1 MPSTPAYVMGARGDN
16 ARGSA
21 ADDSVSAT
29 TTATTAEESSR
40 FGRKVDAS
48 AREPGL
54 GLAIRSCLPER
65 DGHYLYCLA
74 TGIPQRSSTIMNA
87 MRRLSFFLGLAA
99 PACLLAQ
106 RQPGHPIGRVTTI
119 GNLIHLE
126 LDSGAVAP
134 ERLFDLDH
142 RTLRFTPDG
151 HGYRVENV
159 GLHWDGDFGAALTG
173 GTVPLKNFAFPFS
186 GTTWDT
192 LNVATGAV
200 TFGAIQSAGGR
211 GRGGAPAGNRTGA
224 GFSGRAGFAMER
236 YPTLQ
241 TVGRTFIGMIPGI
254 AAFVKPNLNGQ
265 RFVNE
270 HSDRIVVTWTLTEPS
285 GGIQAFTWASTVN
298 RIQAVLHKS
307 GVIELSYNDVSA
319 RDAVVGVFP
328 LVAAGVEKQLATISD
343 DEDTAVAPHL
353 DVTKV
358 ALSAIGGL
366 FLDAKIE
373 TRGAILPEGDS
384 SINGVTY
391 RVALGK
397 TAPSAD
403 LASAAVV
410 WTIRGVGA
418 GRGGG
423 GGRGGF
429 PPRYVAS
436 GSGVESQ
443 VTVAGNTIS
452 VNGILPLE
460 LSGVTRVFVSADAA
474 AGTPASVVDRVSA
487 RPLALSGIRS
497 PEMDLSSAKR
507 KDGPFPVAYEGF
519 HWPEI
524 PRAQDV
530 ACSIITALG
539 DNFDFIASYSD
550 FRVDNPEGGTPSTGP
565 RGGNVSGIG
574 SSTNGLENYCSKGQ
588 LQWMYVEPVSTAAVQ
603 IQEGSPDGRMTDF
616 DYAMSQ
622 IGHELGHR
630 WAADARAAV
639 NGDTINLGPVH
650 WATGVH
656 LPAAFPYSR
665 PIEADAM
672 GGSTWKDNGDG
683 TYTQL
688 DRDYYSPAKGY
699 SWLGLYLMG
708 LAKPEEVPPFFIL
721 RNLQRTTQQDAEG
734 HPIYKG
740 DKTVVT
746 IQDVIAAMGPRVP
759 DFDHAQKKFNT
770 AIVVMTMHGKQPTPD
785 LVSSANN
792 IAQHWI
798 AYWSKTTG
806 GRSEMTVTP
815 R

>member
-1 MPSTPAYVMGARGDN
+1 MN
-16 ARGSA
+16 ALRH
-21 ADDSVSAT
+21 
-29 TTATTAEESSR
+29 
-40 FGRKVDAS
+40 
-48 AREPGL
+48 
-54 GLAIRSCLPER
+54 LAIAIALVAPTCLP
-65 DGHYLYCLA
+65 
-74 TGIPQRSSTIMNA
+74 
-87 MRRLSFFLGLAA
+87 
-99 PACLLAQ
+99 AQ
-106 RQPGHPIGRVTTI
+106 RPPGHPIGKVTTI

-134 ERLFDLDH
+134 ERPFDLDH

-151 HGYRVENV
+151 TGYRIENI
-159 GLHWDGDFGAALTG
+159 GLEWDGDFGSALTG
-173 GTVPLKNFAFPFS
+173 GTVPLRNFAFPFS
-186 GTTWDT
+186 GKTWDT
-192 LNVATGAV
+192 LNVANGAV
-200 TFGAIQSAGGR
+200 TFGPMQSAGGR

-224 GFSGRAGFAMER
+224 GFSARAGFAMER

-265 RFVNE
+265 RFAKE
-270 HSDRIVVTWTLTEPS
+270 LPDRVVVTWALTEPS
-285 GGIQAFTWASTVN
+285 GGIQAFTWTPTVN
-298 RIQAVLHKS
+298 RMQAVLHKS
-307 GVIELSYNDVSA
+307 GVIELSYNEVSA

-328 LVAAGVEKQLATISD
+328 VVNAGVAKTLATITD
-343 DEDTAVAPHL
+343 AEDSTVAPNL
-353 DVTKV
+353 DVKKV
-358 ALSAIGGL
+358 TLSAIDGL
-366 FLDAKIE
+366 FLEATIE

-391 RVALGK
+391 RVVLDRK
-397 TAPSAD
+397 EPSAD
-403 LASAAVV
+403 LANAAVV
-410 WTIRGVGA
+410 WTIRGVGG
-418 GRGGG
+418 GRGSGG

-429 PPRYVAS
+429 SPRYVAS
-436 GSGVESQ
+436 GPGVEPQ

-452 VNGILPLE
+452 VKGILPLE

-474 AGTPASVVDRVSA
+474 AGTPASVVDRVAA
-487 RPLALSGIRS
+487 RPVGLSGIRS
-497 PEMDLSSAKR
+497 PEMDLSTAMR
-507 KDGPFPVAYEGF
+507 KDGPFPVVYEGF

-530 ACSIITALG
+530 ACSVITALG
-539 DNFDFIASYSD
+539 DRFDFIASYSD

-603 IQEGSPDGRMTDF
+603 IQERSPDGRMSNY

-630 WAADARAAV
+630 WAADARAIV

-683 TYTQL
+683 TFTQL

-770 AIVVMTMHGKQPTPD
+770 AIVVMTMHGEQPTPE

-798 AYWSKTTG
+798 VYWSKTTG

-815 R
+815 

>member
-1 MPSTPAYVMGARGDN
+1 MN
-16 ARGSA
+16 
-21 ADDSVSAT
+21 
-29 TTATTAEESSR
+29 
-40 FGRKVDAS
+40 
-48 AREPGL
+48 
-54 GLAIRSCLPER
+54 AIRHVAIVLALVSPTCLP
-65 DGHYLYCLA
+65 
-74 TGIPQRSSTIMNA
+74 
-87 MRRLSFFLGLAA
+87 
-99 PACLLAQ
+99 AQ
-106 RQPGHPIGRVTTI
+106 RPPGHPIGKVTTI

-151 HGYRVENV
+151 SEYRVENV
-159 GLHWDGDFGAALTG
+159 GLQWDGDFGPAISG
-173 GTVPLKNFAFPFS
+173 GTVALRNFTFPFS
-186 GTTWDT
+186 GKTWDT
-192 LNVATGAV
+192 LNVAIGAV
-200 TFGAIQSAGGR
+200 TFGATQSAGGR

-224 GFSGRAGFAMER
+224 GFSARAGFAMER

-265 RFVNE
+265 RFVKE
-270 HSDRIVVTWTLTEPS
+270 LPDRVVVTWTLTEPS
-285 GGIQAFTWASTVN
+285 GGIQAFTWTPTVN
-298 RIQAVLHKS
+298 RIQAVLRKS

-328 LVAAGVEKQLATISD
+328 LVNAGVAKPLATMAD
-343 DEDTAVAPHL
+343 AEDSTVAPNL
-353 DVTKV
+353 DVKKV
-358 ALSAIGGL
+358 TLSAVDGL
-366 FLDAKIE
+366 FLEATIE

-391 RVALGK
+391 RVALDK
-397 TAPSAD
+397 TKPSAD
-403 LASAAVV
+403 LANATVV
-410 WTIRGVGA
+410 WTIRGFA
-418 GRGGG
+418 GGRAGGG

-436 GSGVESQ
+436 GSGVEPQ

-452 VNGILPLE
+452 IRGILPLE
-460 LSGVTRVFVSADAA
+460 LAGVTRVSVSADAA
-474 AGTPASVVDRVSA
+474 VGTPASVVDRVSA
-487 RPLALSGIRS
+487 RPVALSGIRS
-497 PEMDLSSAKR
+497 PETDLSSAKR

-530 ACSIITALG
+530 ACSVIAALG
-539 DNFDFIASYSD
+539 DKFDFMASYSE

-574 SSTNGLENYCSKGQ
+574 SSTNGLENYCSKGE

-603 IQEGSPDGRMTDF
+603 IQERSPDGRMNDY

-630 WAADARAAV
+630 WAADARAIV
-639 NGDTINLGPVH
+639 NGDTVNLGPVH

-721 RNLQRTTQQDAEG
+721 RNLQRTAQQDADG

-740 DKTVVT
+740 DKTIIT

-759 DFDHAQKKFNT
+759 DFDHAQRKFNT
-770 AIVVMTMHGKQPTPD
+770 AIVVMTMHGKQPTPE

-792 IAQHWI
+792 IARHWI

-815 R
+815 